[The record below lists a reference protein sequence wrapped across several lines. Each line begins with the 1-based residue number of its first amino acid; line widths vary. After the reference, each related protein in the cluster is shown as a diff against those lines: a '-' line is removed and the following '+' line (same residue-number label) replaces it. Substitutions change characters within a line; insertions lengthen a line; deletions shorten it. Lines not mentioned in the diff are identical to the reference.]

1 MEREKI
7 LSMEQLTI
15 GPRYSG
21 RPIVDGLSLSIGKGE
36 VLALIGESGSGKT
49 TLALAALGYIRP
61 GLEVRRG
68 SVSLGGTKMLNAGER
83 RLRELRGRRVTYV
96 AQSAAASFNPGL
108 RLNYQVIEPSRL
120 HGRLSAESGL
130 ERAKRLYRKLD
141 LPDPERIGGRYPHEV
156 SGGQLQRFMIA
167 MGLIEG
173 PELVVCDEPTSSLD
187 VTTQVEVLK
196 ALNSAIRE
204 EGTAALFVSHDLAV
218 VAQMAERI
226 IVLRDGRIVEQG
238 ATDDILRSPHEAYTK
253 ELIAACRHWTIDG
266 IQGRTSAPVQSLSA
280 PLLQAVG
287 IKAGF
292 GPRGG
297 KGAPAAIAVDD
308 VSLSVARGE
317 VLAVIGESG
326 SGKSTLAQVIS
337 GLHPPFAGNIRLEG
351 TRLDHAVAKRS
362 LQDRRRIQV
371 IFQMADTALNPRH
384 SVGRILGRALKIF
397 TGMSR
402 NERNRRI
409 AELLTMVKLRPEYAR
424 RRPGQLSGGE
434 KQRVNLARALAAE
447 PDILVCD
454 EITSALDT
462 IVAAAIVGLIE
473 DLRDRLGLAII
484 FISHDLA
491 TVASLA
497 DRIMVMRKGM
507 IVEQGSTSDVLTKPR
522 HPYTRLLLASVPEL
536 RVGWLQEAAG
546 RRAALE
552 PALVATIGE
561 PLAAQPT
568 DIA

>member
-1 MEREKI
+1 MERAKI
-7 LSMEQLTI
+7 LSIEQLTI
-15 GPRYSG
+15 GPRHGG

-49 TLALAALGYIRP
+49 TVALAALGYIRP

-68 SVSLGGTKMLNAGER
+68 SVSLGDNQMLNAGER
-83 RLRELRGRRVTYV
+83 RLRELRGRRVTYI

-130 ERAKRLYRKLD
+130 ERATRLYRKLD

-226 IVLRDGRIVEQG
+226 IVLRGGRIVEQG
-238 ATDDILRSPHEAYTK
+238 ATDVILRSPREAYTK
-253 ELIAACRHWTIDG
+253 ELIAACRHWTMEG
-266 IQGRTSAPVQSLSA
+266 IQGRTSAPVQCLSP

-292 GPRGG
+292 GPRGD

-308 VSLSVARGE
+308 VDLSVTRGE
-317 VLAVIGESG
+317 VVAVIGESG

-351 TRLDHAVAKRS
+351 ARLGHTVAKRS

-384 SVGRILGRALKIF
+384 SVGRILGRALKLF

-402 NERNRRI
+402 NERSRRI
-409 AELLTMVKLRPEYAR
+409 AELLSMVKLRPEYAG

-434 KQRVNLARALAAE
+434 KQRVNLARALAAG
-447 PDILVCD
+447 PDVLVCD

-462 IVAAAIVGLIE
+462 IVAAAIVRLIE

-491 TVASLA
+491 TVATLA
-497 DRIMVMRKGM
+497 DRIIVMRKGM
-507 IVEQGSTSDVLTKPR
+507 IVEQGTTSDVLTKPR

-536 RVGWLQEAAG
+536 RVGWLQDAAG
-546 RRAALE
+546 RRAALA
-552 PALVATIGE
+552 PALAASIGA
-561 PLAAQPT
+561 PPAAQLAG
-568 DIA
+568 IA